1 MTAEQIVFYLFATL
15 AIASALGVV
24 MVRNSVQAVLCLV
37 LTFFSMAALWM
48 LLEAEFL
55 AIALV
60 LVYVGAVMVLF
71 LFVVMMLDVDFAS
84 LKQGFTRYVPLGV
97 LVAAGL
103 LIGLYWVLRGEVF
116 GLEMMPEPNKH
127 GAEHSN
133 VEVLGKLLYTDY
145 FYAFEV
151 AGVIL
156 LVAIVAAISLTFRGR
171 RERRGQSVPMQH
183 RASKDE
189 RLHIVKM
196 DAEVAEFEDQQI
208 DQDSDNTG
216 KGKKKQKSKA
226 KAKPKTQTKG
236 ESS

>member
-1 MTAEQIVFYLFATL
+1 MTAEQIVFYIFATL
-15 AIASALGVV
+15 TIVSALGVV
-24 MVRNSVQAVLCLV
+24 TVRNSVQAVLCLV
-37 LTFFSMAALWM
+37 LTFFSAAVLWM

-55 AIALV
+55 AVVLV

-84 LKQGFTRYVPLGV
+84 LNQGFTRYVPLGI
-97 LVAAGL
+97 LVAIGL

-116 GLEMMPEPNKH
+116 GLEAMPEPAKH

-133 VEVLGKLLYTDY
+133 VEVLGRLLYTDY
-145 FYAFEV
+145 FYAFEI

-171 RERRGQSVPMQH
+171 RERRGQSVPSQH

-196 DAEVAEFEDQQI
+196 DAEIAEPEEGE
-208 DQDSDNTG
+208 SEETG
-216 KGKKKQKSKA
+216 KRKSKRN
-226 KAKPKTQTKG
+226 KKPKG